1 MLSKRD
7 DDFIVSSYGTIYV
20 ITVCHEDIYGR
31 YAALKKVTMI
41 TSPHTLTLS
50 SLRWKG
56 LHFVLSRIN
65 KLNRDF
71 FHWRFFSLVCPLRN
85 HVTIAFIPSVLERVQ
100 RWRVSWVRS
109 ITHVRTEK
117 SKLSGLSVE
126 VCTHLVCLLSFW
138 PLHLPFYQRQ
148 QNRDHNTNL

>member
-7 DDFIVSSYGTIYV
+7 DDFTVSSSGKIYV
-20 ITVCHEDIYGR
+20 ITGCHEVIYGR
-31 YAALKKVTMI
+31 YTTYKKATMI
-41 TSPHTLTLS
+41 TSTHILTLS

-56 LHFVLSRIN
+56 LHFLLSRIN

-71 FHWRFFSLVCPLRN
+71 FHWQFFFTCLPPKKPCD
-85 HVTIAFIPSVLERVQ
+85 IAFIPSVLERVQ
-100 RWRVSWVRS
+100 TWRVSWIRS

-117 SKLSGLSVE
+117 NKLSGPSVE